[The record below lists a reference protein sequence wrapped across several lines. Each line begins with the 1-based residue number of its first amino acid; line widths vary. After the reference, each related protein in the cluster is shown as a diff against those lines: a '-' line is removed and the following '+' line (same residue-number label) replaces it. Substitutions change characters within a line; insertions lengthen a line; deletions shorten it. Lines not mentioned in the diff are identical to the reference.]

1 MSRIGKKPVSVPAK
15 VEVTVK
21 DQSIV
26 VKGPKGE
33 LTRSFSADVNVSVED
48 GIIRVSAV
56 KASGAAFQGLYRSL
70 IANMVEGV
78 AQGFTKKLQIVGVG
92 YRAEKK
98 GAYIRFD
105 LGYSHPIYYEVPSSV
120 TAVIEKGGVLVLTS
134 ADNEAL
140 GEAAATIR
148 SFRRPEPYKGKGI
161 KYSDEVILRKAG
173 KAGGKK

>member
-1 MSRIGKKPVSVPAK
+1 MSRIGKKPVVIPAK
-15 VEVTVK
+15 VEVTVNR
-21 DQSIV
+21 DLV
-26 VKGPKGE
+26 TVKGPKGE
-33 LTRSFSADVNVSVED
+33 LTRTFGNDVKVVVED
-48 GIIRVSAV
+48 GNVLIT
-56 KASGAAFQGLYRSL
+56 SGAAGRAFQGLYRSL

-78 AQGFTKKLQIVGVG
+78 AKGFTKKLQIVGVG

-105 LGYSHPIYYEVPSSV
+105 LGYSHPIYYEVPGSV
-120 TAVIEKGGVLVLTS
+120 KADVEKGGGLTLSS